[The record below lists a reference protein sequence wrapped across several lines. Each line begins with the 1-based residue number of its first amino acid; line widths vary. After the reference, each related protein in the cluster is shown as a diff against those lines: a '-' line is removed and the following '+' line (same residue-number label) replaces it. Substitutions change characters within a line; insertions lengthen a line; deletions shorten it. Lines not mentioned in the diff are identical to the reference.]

1 MKKLKSLWLTLTGS
15 VSSVVPILFACCK
28 SGACV
33 GVCASPVASLFGIS
47 SASIASSSLMTA
59 LEPLL
64 IAISAVS
71 FTVSYY
77 ILYVL
82 PKFATCNTIADCAC
96 GPSDA
101 EKRKVRLLKS
111 IFLVGLFASI
121 LFLTYFEYQKYQ
133 SNVAVASN
141 VSSCSPD
148 AGSDCCPEA
157 KATGTALDTTDCS
170 GNACCDSTLTH

>member
-15 VSSVVPILFACCK
+15 VSSVVPVLFACCK

-47 SASIASSSLMTA
+47 TASLANSPLMSA

-77 ILYVL
+77 TLYVL
-82 PKFATCNTIADCAC
+82 PRYAVCGTGADCAC
-96 GPSDA
+96 GPTEK
-101 EKRKVRLLKS
+101 EKRKVRLSKS
-111 IFLVGLFASI
+111 IFWVGLIASI
-121 LFLTYFEYQKYQ
+121 FFLSYFEYQKYQ
-133 SNVAVASN
+133 SSVAAAS
-141 VSSCSPD
+141 SASTCSPD
-148 AGSDCCPEA
+148 AAGDCCPEA
-157 KATGTALDTTDCS
+157 EATGTAMDTTDCS
-170 GNACCDSTLTH
+170 GDTCCDSTSTH

>member
-15 VSSVVPILFACCK
+15 VSSVVPVLFACCK

-33 GVCASPVASLFGIS
+33 GVCASPIASLFGIS
-47 SASIASSSLMTA
+47 TAGIAGSPLMTA

-77 ILYVL
+77 TLYVL
-82 PKFATCNTIADCAC
+82 PKFATCNTGADCAC
-96 GPSDA
+96 GQSDA
-101 EKRKVRLLKS
+101 EKRKVRLSKS
-111 IFLVGLFASI
+111 IFWVGLIASI

-133 SNVAVASN
+133 SNVAAASN
-141 VSSCSPD
+141 ASSCSPD

-157 KATGTALDTTDCS
+157 EATGTVVDTTDCA
-170 GNACCDSTLTH
+170 GDACCDSTSTH